1 MPGDG
6 NILLGQLGLDITQL
20 KGQVDAV
27 NKLLNSIG
35 KDSKA
40 NVEALSNTYSEL
52 AKNIAK
58 ASQADSN
65 ARSKSQLAELT
76 GMYKQ
81 LTSAQN
87 EYVRAL
93 KSGDTFQQ
101 SQWSGHIANVQK
113 AIEIERDRLLT
124 VQMTKKE
131 EEAFLTLT
139 DKIAN
144 AESTFNKKAN
154 ETNDILSRAQNEY
167 RNLVKAQ
174 KAYSAA
180 LEREDGLSANKWKS
194 KMEESENSIAALE
207 REASALEKTSA
218 VYKNTMTVIQQMKDA
233 KNAFENTDKLA
244 EITSLYSQLKD
255 AQSQYMKAYS
265 SGDAKQQENWQTR
278 IDGIKE
284 LITAQTE
291 LLNAT
296 NLTES
301 ELEQY
306 KIILDKIAVAESEHG
321 NKTNHANEVLKT
333 AQSAYK
339 DLTDAQKGYLDA
351 MNRGDT
357 AGMQFWSSRIEQ
369 STAMIANLEMEA
381 STLDHE
387 SEQYK
392 NITKIIEQMK
402 GAQADFNIKVQQSND
417 FAANM
422 SQQFSKLFGIIKMI
436 AGVSLVKIWNDALN
450 YAKEYDKAL
459 TDIALVT
466 QKPIENVRAMGD
478 EYRKIANDLGVT
490 STSIAQAASAVYR
503 QGYTSDK
510 DVNGI
515 LRGIT
520 KFGAISDL
528 STNDALKTMTASMQN
543 FKKDS
548 ESAQEVVERIGDT
561 WSYMGDSVATNSTEI
576 AEAMSKASA
585 SVKSVGLE
593 FERASAYAAI
603 LLAKTQQSGQVIGTQ
618 LNSLASRYGKVT
630 STGYKKIT
638 SDDEGEALSFNDISK
653 SLQVAGIQMY
663 DIANKTFLPLSKVL
677 DDLAEKW
684 VTLEA
689 DQRNYIA
696 TSMAGT
702 RGMNYFL
709 TLMENYNEAMNLEQ
723 GAGQNRG
730 IMNDKY
736 ETWLKGV
743 EAAQN
748 NFKNSVESLYSV
760 LKSDVLVSFYNGMA
774 NIVDVF
780 TAGTNAVNGFNLKVP
795 LVASGIMLVVAAVMK
810 LKTIIHE
817 MRAAKTTTDFLTS
830 LTSPAGFG
838 VILASITAAIS
849 IFGAIKSSIEN
860 AAANRLAE
868 YNQQIEEKT
877 TRAENIRAI
886 ADELDVLAG
895 KAELSTEET
904 QRFRDLCAQLAGE
917 SDWIKAKYGEQA
929 DGFTS
934 IGDAASAA
942 KEEVQKLIAEMDA
955 LAVKALPDAI
965 DVYDGKLKKLYS
977 ERDYISLDDY
987 ALQRQDLG
995 GNMSTILEKYIEQV
1009 KDININGAGIRTL
1022 EKYLADFQNIKENI
1036 NTIAPDA
1043 SEELIKAIDDAYILI
1058 AAEITTRNSE
1068 IEALAGDLQ
1077 NILNGIFGSITYSD
1091 FFLKNTNMREIVSNM
1106 MLGYDWGDMDA
1117 RSIQAYV
1124 QSFMSALMK
1133 ASETIDVAQLFNGEN
1148 PFAKLILEDIVNG
1161 FTMGDNTPFEM
1172 IADIMDGMSLRWAE
1186 SMADSSGMFGNA
1198 VAQAAQQY
1206 ADIVKGILGNAWG
1219 EDWGDEI
1226 SDQFYSAVEDGK
1238 FTYAMLEAY
1247 KQIFDNIKDDP
1258 NFADKRRAAM
1268 EAMLGGEE
1276 SFFEW
1281 KAEVYP
1287 NLTLSDDGEES
1298 VKAFRDQVQA
1308 ELDAIE
1314 LMRDQN
1320 GGVYV
1325 SDADSERAEHLRGLL
1340 EQIDALMA
1348 SISEKSVFGEDMST
1362 DTFQSSLD
1370 KLNALAEAYAD
1381 ISSGEF
1387 DGDFKSLLED
1397 IPELTGMIG
1406 DPDTTLEAI
1415 QLIFDE
1421 LYNSIKET
1429 ADALGIA
1436 LPELQDYSSA
1446 LSAAFDPTADLTSA
1460 FKKLNAGEKLGADL
1474 VSSLGKAY
1482 PNLQKALKDY
1492 EKGTI
1497 SAEKMANKL
1506 NKALEE
1512 KSVREFTKDL
1522 KSAVKDV
1529 NEATKGTI
1537 GYEEAMLALGDLFT
1551 GNQWS
1556 NLDSLEFATQQLDN
1570 IKAACNGDIEAFQAL
1585 QEAAFVNLV
1594 GTSSVDFSA
1603 LHNGLVLEE
1612 EAAIALGNTLAKM
1625 GLGYVET
1632 IPVTSQMQYLKPT
1645 ANGFEIIN
1653 NTLNGSY
1660 QVWKPS
1666 TNNPFSKGIS
1676 GGSGGGGGGG
1686 GGGGST
1692 SVSKSTQK
1700 MLDDMENKNDAYDNR
1715 LKLNDLRKEY
1725 HDIRGEIQGVI
1736 EYTKVE
1742 SDIIKDQNKTL
1753 EENIAKL
1760 EAEIKA
1766 NEEIM
1771 AKKKSSSR
1779 AYKQAETDLEA
1790 LNKAHKEYTE
1800 TLLENKNRLEEITKE
1815 IEDFKEQARQT
1826 LISVQDL
1833 IRDTLQA
1840 QADLKRDM
1848 LDGTVS
1854 LEDEILEVIRTRYEK
1869 EQEMAVETANKKIEA
1884 IQDEIDA
1891 IDELIDER
1899 RKLIDKEEQEDEIAE
1914 LEAKIAR
1921 ISADPTRKKDLLQLQ
1936 DELAKKRKEL
1946 AWDTYEDEMNAQ
1958 KDSLNDQITN
1968 LEDYIEYVNDY
1979 YEELFNNPY
1988 KLIEEMKGVMS
1999 MTDEEIIKWLTINH
2013 NEYSKYTEAK
2023 QEQMRE
2029 SWKEMV
2035 DQMRGI
2041 TETFNEEVEAVM
2053 QMTDEEIIAWLKKY
2067 NIEFQ
2072 NATKEQQES
2081 FIKSWQDTLDAW
2093 RNAYK
2098 EVAADVSNTSYTPT
2112 SSGSGGSSG
2121 GGGGG
2126 GGGGSSST
2134 AKPKTQYTGTA
2145 EYQYRIKDGSWKK
2158 MTQINASYV
2167 SKEDAISIA
2176 KEKGKAAAQKLV
2188 TYTGAG
2194 TTVRL
2199 IKAYRDG
2206 GLASSTGLAWL
2217 DGTKSRPERILSP
2230 YQTQLFEDMIK
2241 TLHEIKTINV
2251 GNIMSSKA
2259 PDMNSSIGGLTIEQ
2273 IQVNVEKLETD
2284 ADYEEMAN
2292 RVGEKLKEK
2301 ITKGMA
2307 IGGIII

>member
-1 MPGDG
+1 MAGGG
-6 NILLGQLGLDITQL
+6 NILIGQLGLDITQL
-20 KGQVDAV
+20 RGQVDAV

-58 ASQADSN
+58 VNQADN
-65 ARSKSQLAELT
+65 QAKSKNNLADLTSAYRQLTMAQNEYLRAYKSGNSGQQTNWDNHLTSIRNVIDAEKQRLSTMQLTDAELNKYNILLDRIST
-76 GMYKQ
+76 AESVFQSKTDKSNDILKRAQTEYKN
-81 LTSAQN
+81 LTSAQ
-87 EYVRAL
+87 
-93 KSGDTFQQ
+93 
-101 SQWSGHIANVQK
+101 
-113 AIEIERDRLLT
+113 
-124 VQMTKKE
+124 
-131 EEAFLTLT
+131 
-139 DKIAN
+139 
-144 AESTFNKKAN
+144 
-154 ETNDILSRAQNEY
+154 
-167 RNLVKAQ
+167 
-174 KAYSAA
+174 
-180 LEREDGLSANKWKS
+180 
-194 KMEESENSIAALE
+194 
-207 REASALEKTSA
+207 
-218 VYKNTMTVIQQMKDA
+218 
-233 KNAFENTDKLA
+233 
-244 EITSLYSQLKD
+244 
-255 AQSQYMKAYS
+255 
-265 SGDAKQQENWQTR
+265 
-278 IDGIKE
+278 
-284 LITAQTE
+284 
-291 LLNAT
+291 
-296 NLTES
+296 
-301 ELEQY
+301 
-306 KIILDKIAVAESEHG
+306 
-321 NKTNHANEVLKT
+321 
-333 AQSAYK
+333 
-339 DLTDAQKGYLDA
+339 KGYMDA
-351 MNRGDT
+351 MNRGDQSS
-357 AGMQFWSSRIEQ
+357 MQFWNARIEQ
-369 STAMIANLEMEA
+369 SSIVITNLEREA
-381 STLDHE
+381 DTLDHN
-387 SEQYK
+387 STQYQ
-392 NITKIIEQMK
+392 NITKIIQQMRD
-402 GAQADFNIKVQQSND
+402 AQGQFGQKVQQSTD

-528 STNDALKTMTASMQN
+528 STDDALKTMTASMQN

-663 DIANKTFLPLSKVL
+663 DIANKTFMPLSDVL
-677 DDLAEKW
+677 DQLAEKW

-780 TAGTNAVNGFNLKVP
+780 TAGTNAVSGFNLKIP

-810 LKTIIHE
+810 LKTIIGE
-817 MRAAKTTTDFLTS
+817 MRAAKTLTS
-830 LTSPAGFG
+830 ALTALTSPVGFG

-860 AAANRLAE
+860 AAANRLTE

-877 TRAENIRAI
+877 SKAKNIRAI
-886 ADELDVLAG
+886 ADELDTLAG

-904 QRFRDLCAQLAGE
+904 QRFRDLCSQLAGE

-929 DGFTS
+929 DGISS
-934 IGDAASAA
+934 IGEAASIAQG
-942 KEEVQKLIAEMDA
+942 EVQKLTKEIDS
-955 LAVKALPDAI
+955 LAVLSLESSKEVYNKNKSGLFSEGYFNSYENYMKTNKVSLRSQESKLKDYIDSTLYNIDYSGI
-965 DVYDGKLKKLYS
+965 DVLQKYFEEFDWLRSNVGNLGYS
-977 ERDYISLDDY
+977 ISD
-987 ALQRQDLG
+987 
-995 GNMSTILEKYIEQV
+995 STE
-1009 KDININGAGIRTL
+1009 
-1022 EKYLADFQNIKENI
+1022 
-1036 NTIAPDA
+1036 
-1043 SEELIKAIDDAYILI
+1043 KAINDAYDEI
-1058 AAEITTRNSE
+1058 AATIIQRNLE
-1068 IEALAGDLQ
+1068 IENLKNDLQ
-1077 NILNGIFGSITYSD
+1077 NILNGILGKERYSD
-1091 FFLKNTNMREIVSNM
+1091 MLYSNGNLRDAINNLL
-1106 MLGYDWGDMDA
+1106 LGTDWGSMNAAD
-1117 RSIQAYV
+1117 IEAYV
-1124 QSFMSALMK
+1124 ISFMNALMK
-1133 ASETIDVAQLFNGEN
+1133 AAANIDVSQLFNGEN
-1148 PFAKLILEDIVNG
+1148 PFTRLILEDIVNG

-1172 IADIMDGMSLRWAE
+1172 IADIIDGMSLGWAE
-1186 SMADSSGMFGNA
+1186 VLAGSAEQNGNA

-1206 ADIVKGILGNAWG
+1206 VDIVKGILGNAWG

-1238 FTYAMLEAY
+1238 FSYAMLEAY
-1247 KQIFDNIKDDP
+1247 KQIFDSIKGDP
-1258 NFADKRRAAM
+1258 NFVEKRKAAM

-1287 NLTLSDDGEES
+1287 NLTLNDDGEES

-1308 ELDAIE
+1308 EIDAIE
-1314 LMRDQN
+1314 LKFNSGD
-1320 GGVYV
+1320 GTF
-1325 SDADSERAEHLRGLL
+1325 DDSFRLLHLTELL
-1340 EQIDALMA
+1340 DQIDAIMT
-1348 SISEKSVFGEDMST
+1348 SIAEKSVFGDDMST

-1406 DPDTTLEAI
+1406 DQDTTLEAI
-1415 QLIFDE
+1415 QLIFTE

-1446 LSAAFDPTADLTSA
+1446 LSAAFDPTADLTAA

-1474 VSSLGKAY
+1474 VTSLGKAY

-1506 NKALEE
+1506 NKALRE
-1512 KSVREFTKDL
+1512 KSVLEFAKDL

-1529 NEATKGTI
+1529 NEAKKGTSD
-1537 GYEEAMLALGDLFT
+1537 YEEAMLALGDLFT
-1551 GNQWS
+1551 SNQWS
-1556 NLDSLEFATQQLDN
+1556 NMDSLEFATQQLEN
-1570 IKAACNGDIEAFQAL
+1570 IKAACNGDIEAFNAL
-1585 QEAAFVNLV
+1585 QNAAWVNLV
-1594 GTSSVDFSA
+1594 GTANVDFSA
-1603 LHNGLVLEE
+1603 MTNGLALVGEDAVRVGNLLASIGMGEVKTEVLH
-1612 EAAIALGNTLAKM
+1612 GNADVIRRT
-1625 GLGYVET
+1625 E
-1632 IPVTSQMQYLKPT
+1632 
-1645 ANGFEIIN
+1645 NGFEVVNIPV
-1653 NTLNGSY
+1653 NGQV

-1666 TNNPFSKGIS
+1666 ASNPFSKGKS

-1700 MLDDMENKNDAYDNR
+1700 MLDDMEKKNDTYDNR
-1715 LKLNDLRKEY
+1715 LKLNNLRKEY

-1771 AKKKSSSR
+1771 AKKRSSSR

-1826 LISVQDL
+1826 VISVQDL

-1854 LEDEILEVIRTRYEK
+1854 LEDEILEVIRARYEK

-1899 RKLIDKEEQEDEIAE
+1899 RKLIDKDEQEDEIAE

-1921 ISADPTRKKDLLQLQ
+1921 ISADPTRRKELLQLQ

-1958 KDSLNDQITN
+1958 KDSLEGQITN

-1988 KLIEEMKGVMS
+1988 KLIEEMNGVMS
-1999 MTDEEIIKWLTINH
+1999 MTDEEIIKWLTANH

-2023 QEQMRE
+2023 QEQMRAAWQE
-2029 SWKEMV
+2029 TIN
-2035 DQMRGI
+2035 QMRGI
-2041 TETFNEEVEAVM
+2041 TETYNKEVEAVM

-2067 NIEFQ
+2067 NIDFQ

-2098 EVAADVSNTSYTPT
+2098 EVAADVSSTSYTPT
-2112 SSGSGGSSG
+2112 SSGGSSG

-2126 GGGGSSST
+2126 GGGSSGGGSTST
-2134 AKPKTQYTGTA
+2134 SKPKTQYTGTA

-2176 KEKGKAAAQKLV
+2176 KEKGKSAAQKLA
-2188 TYTGAG
+2188 TYEGPG
-2194 TTVRL
+2194 TKVRL
-2199 IKAYRDG
+2199 IKAYREG

-2217 DGTKSRPERILSP
+2217 DGTESRPERILSP

-2251 GNIMSSKA
+2251 GGIMSSKA